1 MPPHSFINSTII
13 SYIKLNTMYGFIYK
27 TICLVNN
34 KIYIG
39 QRVIVNQRT
48 LDSHYLGSG
57 SYFKRAVEKYG
68 KENFKRTILCLVD
81 NQRSLDKMEEF
92 FIRKYDSTNHR
103 IGYNILPGTSYR
115 FASGAPMK
123 NPEIAKRVT
132 DKLRGRKGAKRSEE
146 SKKNMRVAAKKS
158 WENADSRRQNI
169 SNIMKTYMENGGR
182 EHLSLVKRGKVFT
195 DEHKCNISLHHAD
208 FSGDKHPLYG
218 SRFHWINNGSVNK
231 RLQLNQPL
239 PDGFVYGKIQK

>member
-1 MPPHSFINSTII
+1 MLIYLITNDVNDKVYVGQTTKSLEERIKNHRNS
-13 SYIKLNTMYGFIYK
+13 M
-27 TICLVNN
+27 V
-34 KIYIG
+34 
-39 QRVIVNQRT
+39 
-48 LDSHYLGSG
+48 SG
-57 SYFKRAVEKYG
+57 GTTHLYNAMRKYG
-68 KENFKRTILCLVD
+68 WDKFHFHTIAYADDQETLNEL
-81 NQRSLDKMEEF
+81 EEY
-92 FIRKYDSTNHR
+92 FIKKYDSTNHR

-195 DEHKCNISLHHAD
+195 DEHKCNIFKEKSIFD
-208 FSGDKHPLYG
+208 IFK
-218 SRFHWINNGSVNK
+218 
-231 RLQLNQPL
+231 
-239 PDGFVYGKIQK
+239 